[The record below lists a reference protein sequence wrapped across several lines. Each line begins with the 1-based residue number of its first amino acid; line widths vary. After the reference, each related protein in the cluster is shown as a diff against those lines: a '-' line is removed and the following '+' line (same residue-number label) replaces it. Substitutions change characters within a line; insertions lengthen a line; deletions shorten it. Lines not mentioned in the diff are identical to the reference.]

1 MNRYATLLLDL
12 LLVFVGGGT
21 GAVCRWSISRVALRL
36 VGSEFPWGTLTV
48 NLIGCLMVGFVV
60 GALDFGLLPARS
72 RPLLVAGFLGGLT
85 TFSTYAYGIFEF
97 ARRGHFGRALFQFG
111 LENVLG
117 IGLVLVGFWLA
128 ESIRN

>member
-1 MNRYATLLLDL
+1 MSPYAGILRDL
-12 LLVFVGGGT
+12 VLVFVGGGT
-21 GAVCRWSISRVALRL
+21 GAVCRWSISRIALGL

-48 NLIGCLMVGFVV
+48 NLLGCLMVGFVV
-60 GALDFGLLPARS
+60 GALDFGLLPVRA

-85 TFSTYAYGIFEF
+85 TFSTYAYGLFEF
-97 ARRGHFGRALFQFG
+97 ARRGQVARALFQFG

-117 IGLVLVGFWLA
+117 IGLVFVGFWVA